1 MDKMKNSG
9 MSETMQTLTR
19 KSACVMLSLLLLLSA
34 VLPVKAAAETAS
46 AKVVRVG
53 SFEDTFNYVNEKG
66 ARKGYG
72 YELLETL
79 SGYTGWQFEYVTC
92 DWSDCFE
99 KLKNGE
105 VDIIGGISYT
115 EDRTQEMLFSD
126 ESMGVEKYY
135 LYADLSRADISA
147 SDFKTL
153 NGKKIGVLMGTE
165 PEVMLAEWE
174 EKYGLKTE
182 HVNISNNE
190 DVKQKLANHE
200 IDCFV
205 SLEESFWAERGISTI
220 TRVGES
226 GIYYAINKNRPD
238 IKEELDDAMRAL
250 DEAVPF
256 YTADLYKRYFSMDYT
271 PILTGEEKAWLR
283 KHGAIRMGFL
293 ASDSGV
299 STYDPA
305 TGEFTGV
312 ITDYIQ
318 FAADCLGNQE
328 LEFQLVGYDS
338 KEAELDA
345 LKSGEIDMIFHC
357 DQNPNLAEEYHFACT
372 NTTWT
377 SNLMA
382 VTNKQHFNENNVNRI
397 VVPQNKLSL
406 KKYLAFYYPQ
416 WEIVDCDTQEDAAR
430 LVKDGQAD
438 CFVTGI
444 SSENKY
450 SKKYSFYSVPLVNP
464 VRSCFAVNSGN
475 RSLLSILNKTIKAMP
490 VNMLA
495 GALAMYKSSARKVT
509 LSDFIRDN
517 FFKVMLI
524 SSIAVAVVLLTILML
539 LQKARKA
546 EAAARKAASD
556 TQELNAKLQVAVEK
570 AESANRA
577 KSTFLS
583 NMSHDIRTPMN
594 AIIGFTTLALSN
606 IDDTDRV
613 KDYLGKT
620 LASSN
625 HLLSLINDVL
635 DMSRIESGKIHLEE
649 VEVNLSDVL
658 HDLKTIVS
666 GQIYAKQLEL
676 YMDAMDVT
684 DEDVYCDKTRLNQ
697 ILLNLLSNA
706 IKFTPA
712 GGTVSVR
719 VRQLAGKVRGCG
731 QYEFRIKDNGIGMSQ
746 EFAQKIFE
754 PFERERTSTVSR
766 IQGTGLGMAIT
777 KNIVDMMGGTIE
789 VQTAQGKGTEFT
801 VCVPMRAQTEQRP
814 VEKITELE
822 GLKALVVDD
831 DFNTCDSV
839 TKMLV
844 KVGMRAEWTLSGKEA
859 VLRARQ
865 SIEMSDVY
873 HAYIIDWRLPDM
885 NGIEVTRQIRSL
897 HDDTPIIIL
906 TAYDWSDI
914 EVEAK
919 AAGVTAFCAKPMFMS
934 DLRETLMSAL
944 GQKPADAVQR
954 LLPEKNADFKGK
966 HILLVED
973 NELNREIAQEIL
985 REYGFLVDSAENGA
999 VAVEKVS
1006 TTAPGSYDLVLM
1018 DVQMPIM
1025 DGYTATRK
1033 IRARRPKPLK
1043 SLRRHHGAGGRLG
1056 TQRRRVGHHPP
1067 LQTLRKAQLQPCGGR
1082 RQPHEAHEHCH
1093 EAAVLSAVP
1102 AGLY

>member
-105 VDIIGGISYT
+105 IDIIGGISYT

-126 ESMGVEKYY
+126 EPMGVEKYY
-135 LYADLSRADISA
+135 LYADLARADISA

-271 PILTGEEKAWLR
+271 PILTGEEKAWL
-283 KHGAIRMGFL
+283 KEHGAIKMGFL
-293 ASDSGV
+293 TSDSGV

-397 VVPQNKLSL
+397 AVPQNKLSL

-450 SKKYSFYSVPLVNP
+450 SKKYSFYSVPLVNA

-509 LSDFIRDN
+509 LSDFIKDN

-635 DMSRIESGKIHLEE
+635 DMSRIESGKIQLEE

-719 VRQLAGKVRGCG
+719 VRQLAGKVHGCG
-731 QYEFRIKDNGIGMSQ
+731 QYEFRIKDNGIGMSP

-754 PFERERTSTVSR
+754 PFERERTSTVSG

-919 AAGVTAFCAKPMFMS
+919 AAGVTAFCSKPMFMS

-985 REYGFLVDSAENGA
+985 QEYGFLVDSAENGA

-1006 TTAPGSYDLVLM
+1006 TAAPGSYDLVLM

-1033 IRARRPKPLK
+1033 IRALDDPARAKLPILAMTANAFDEDRRNALESGMNGFLSKPIVIGDLVQELHK
-1043 SLRRHHGAGGRLG
+1043 IL
-1056 TQRRRVGHHPP
+1056 
-1067 LQTLRKAQLQPCGGR
+1067 
-1082 RQPHEAHEHCH
+1082 
-1093 EAAVLSAVP
+1093 
-1102 AGLY
+1102 

>member
-1 MDKMKNSG
+1 
-9 MSETMQTLTR
+9 MQTLTR

-105 VDIIGGISYT
+105 IDIIGGISYT

-126 ESMGVEKYY
+126 EPMGVEKYY

-165 PEVMLAEWE
+165 PEVMLTEWE
-174 EKYGLKTE
+174 EKYGLETE

-299 STYDPA
+299 STFDPA

-397 VVPQNKLSL
+397 AVPQNKLSL

-509 LSDFIRDN
+509 LSDFIKDN

-570 AESANRA
+570 AETANRA

-594 AIIGFTTLALSN
+594 AIIGFTTLAVSN
-606 IDDTDRV
+606 IDDKERV
-613 KDYLGKT
+613 KDYLTKT

-649 VEVNLSDVL
+649 TEVNLSDVL

-666 GQIYAKQLEL
+666 GQIHAKQLDL

-697 ILLNLLSNA
+697 VLLNLLSNA

-712 GGTVSVR
+712 GGMVSVR
-719 VRQLAGKVRGCG
+719 VRQLAGPMHGCG
-731 QYEFRIKDNGIGMSQ
+731 QYEFRIKDNGIGMSP

-754 PFERERTSTVSR
+754 PFERERTSTVSK

-789 VQTAQGKGTEFT
+789 VQTEQGKGTEFIIR
-801 VCVPMRAQTEQRP
+801 VPLRAQAEHRP

-831 DFNTCDSV
+831 DFNTCDSM

-844 KVGMRAEWTLSGKEA
+844 KVGMRSEWTLSGKEA

-865 SIEMSDVY
+865 SIEMSDAY

-897 HDDTPIIIL
+897 NDDTPIIIL

-919 AAGVTAFCAKPMFMS
+919 AAGVTAFCSKPMFLS

-944 GQKPADAVQR
+944 GQKRTDATQE
-954 LLPEKNADFKGK
+954 LLPEKEESFKGRT
-966 HILLVED
+966 ILLVED
-973 NELNREIAQEIL
+973 NELNREIALEIL
-985 REYGFLVDSAENGA
+985 SEYGFQVDTAENGA
-999 VAVEKVS
+999 VAVEKVRTS
-1006 TTAPGSYDLVLM
+1006 APGRYDLVLM
-1018 DVQMPIM
+1018 DVQMPVM
-1025 DGYTATRK
+1025 DGYTATRQ
-1033 IRARRPKPLK
+1033 IRALEDPALAGIPILAMTANAFDEDRRNALASGMNGFLSKPII
-1043 SLRRHHGAGGRLG
+1043 
-1056 TQRRRVGHHPP
+1056 VGD
-1067 LQTLRKAQLQPCGGR
+1067 LVQELRKIL
-1082 RQPHEAHEHCH
+1082 
-1093 EAAVLSAVP
+1093 
-1102 AGLY
+1102 

>member
-105 VDIIGGISYT
+105 IDIIGGISYT

-126 ESMGVEKYY
+126 EPMGVEKYY

-299 STYDPA
+299 STFDPA

-345 LKSGEIDMIFHC
+345 LKSGEIDMIFHV
-357 DQNPNLAEEYHFACT
+357 DQSPNLAEEYHFACT

-397 VVPQNKLSL
+397 AVPQNKLSL

-416 WEIVDCDTQEDAAR
+416 WEIVDCDTQEDAAK

-438 CFVTGI
+438 CFVTWI

-509 LSDFIRDN
+509 LSDFIKDN

-613 KDYLGKT
+613 KDYLAKT

-754 PFERERTSTVSR
+754 PFERERTSTVSG

-919 AAGVTAFCAKPMFMS
+919 AAGVTAFCSKPMFLS

-985 REYGFLVDSAENGA
+985 QEYGFLVDTAENGA

-1006 TTAPGSYDLVLM
+1006 TAAPGSYDLVLM

-1033 IRARRPKPLK
+1033 IRALDDPARAKLPIIAMTANAFDEDRRNALESGMNGFLSKPIVIDDLV
-1043 SLRRHHGAGGRLG
+1043 
-1056 TQRRRVGHHPP
+1056 QE
-1067 LQTLRKAQLQPCGGR
+1067 LRKIL
-1082 RQPHEAHEHCH
+1082 
-1093 EAAVLSAVP
+1093 
-1102 AGLY
+1102 

>member
-105 VDIIGGISYT
+105 IDIIGGISYT

-126 ESMGVEKYY
+126 EPMGVEKYY

-299 STYDPA
+299 STFDPA

-397 VVPQNKLSL
+397 AVPQNKLSL

-509 LSDFIRDN
+509 LSDFIKDN

-666 GQIYAKQLEL
+666 GQIYAKQMEL

-719 VRQLAGKVRGCG
+719 VRQLAGKVHGCG

-844 KVGMRAEWTLSGKEA
+844 KVGMRAEWTLSGKET

-919 AAGVTAFCAKPMFMS
+919 AAGVTAFCAKPMFIS

-966 HILLVED
+966 HVLLVED

-1006 TTAPGSYDLVLM
+1006 TAAPGSYDLVLM

-1033 IRARRPKPLK
+1033 IRALDDPARAKLPILAMTANAFDEDRRNALESGMNGFLSKPIVIDDLVQELHK
-1043 SLRRHHGAGGRLG
+1043 IL
-1056 TQRRRVGHHPP
+1056 
-1067 LQTLRKAQLQPCGGR
+1067 
-1082 RQPHEAHEHCH
+1082 
-1093 EAAVLSAVP
+1093 
-1102 AGLY
+1102 

>member
-1 MDKMKNSG
+1 MGKMKNFG
-9 MSETMQTLTR
+9 TSETMQTLMR
-19 KSACVMLSLLLLLSA
+19 KSVCALLSLLLLLSV
-34 VLPVKAAAETAS
+34 VLPVKAAAETAPV
-46 AKVVRVG
+46 KVVRVG

-79 SGYTGWQFEYVTC
+79 SGYAGWQFEYVTC

-105 VDIIGGISYT
+105 IDIIGGISYT

-126 ESMGVEKYY
+126 EPMGVEKYY

-299 STYDPA
+299 STFDPA

-397 VVPQNKLSL
+397 AVPQNKLSL

-490 VNMLA
+490 ANMLTSS
-495 GALAMYKSSARKVT
+495 LAMYKSSSRKVT
-509 LSDFIRDN
+509 LSEFIKDN
-517 FFKVMLI
+517 FFMVLLV
-524 SSIAVAVVLLTILML
+524 SSIAVAAILLTILKL
-539 LQKARKA
+539 LRKARKA
-546 EAAARKAASD
+546 EAAARKAAND
-556 TQELNAKLQVAVEK
+556 TQELNAKLQIAVEN
-570 AESANRA
+570 AESANHA
-577 KSTFLS
+577 KSTFLF

-594 AIIGFTTLALSN
+594 AIIGYAN
-606 IDDTDRV
+606 
-613 KDYLGKT
+613 
-620 LASSN
+620 LASRHSDDPAKLKN
-625 HLLSLINDVL
+625 YMENIQVCGQNLLMLLNNVL
-635 DMSRIESGKIHLEE
+635 DLARIENDKTEMEYS
-649 VEVNLSDVL
+649 VSDVDKDFRNCIAMFRNQADSKGQTLMVTTQLL
-658 HDLKTIVS
+658 HP
-666 GQIYAKQLEL
+666 Y
-676 YMDAMDVT
+676 
-684 DEDVYCDKTRLNQ
+684 VYVDIPHLTEVCT
-697 ILLNLLSNA
+697 NLVSNA
-706 IKFTPA
+706 VKYTGA
-712 GGTVSVR
+712 GGTIRCDVTQKPGEKESWCNMVIT
-719 VRQLAGKVRGCG
+719 VA
-731 QYEFRIKDNGIGMSQ
+731 DNGIGMSQ
-746 EFAQKIFE
+746 EFQKHIFE
-754 PFERERTSTVSR
+754 PFERERTSTVSKVEGSG
-766 IQGTGLGMAIT
+766 IGMGIVKKLVGL
-777 KNIVDMMGGTIE
+777 MGGT
-789 VQTAQGKGTEFT
+789 
-801 VCVPMRAQTEQRP
+801 
-814 VEKITELE
+814 
-822 GLKALVVDD
+822 
-831 DFNTCDSV
+831 
-839 TKMLV
+839 
-844 KVGMRAEWTLSGKEA
+844 
-859 VLRARQ
+859 
-865 SIEMSDVY
+865 
-873 HAYIIDWRLPDM
+873 
-885 NGIEVTRQIRSL
+885 
-897 HDDTPIIIL
+897 
-906 TAYDWSDI
+906 
-914 EVEAK
+914 
-919 AAGVTAFCAKPMFMS
+919 
-934 DLRETLMSAL
+934 
-944 GQKPADAVQR
+944 
-954 LLPEKNADFKGK
+954 
-966 HILLVED
+966 
-973 NELNREIAQEIL
+973 
-985 REYGFLVDSAENGA
+985 
-999 VAVEKVS
+999 VAVESKIGV
-1006 TTAPGSYDLVLM
+1006 GSKFTVTIPCRIASEDETQAKRETNPSDQKCLCGTRILLTEDNDLNAEIATELLQEEGCTVDRAKDGVECVDMLEKAANGTYQLILM
-1018 DVQMPIM
+1018 DIQMPVM
-1025 DGYTATRK
+1025 NGYDAAKK
-1033 IRARRPKPLK
+1033 IRRMDDPQKADIPIIAMTANAFTEDRQAALDAGMNDHIAKPINMNVL
-1043 SLRRHHGAGGRLG
+1043 
-1056 TQRRRVGHHPP
+1056 VP
-1067 LQTLRKAQLQPCGGR
+1067 TLRKYL
-1082 RQPHEAHEHCH
+1082 
-1093 EAAVLSAVP
+1093 
-1102 AGLY
+1102 

>member
-72 YELLETL
+72 YELLQTL

-105 VDIIGGISYT
+105 IDIIGGISYT

-126 ESMGVEKYY
+126 EPMGVEKYY

-271 PILTGEEKAWLR
+271 PILTGEEKAWL
-283 KHGAIRMGFL
+283 KEHGAIKMGFL
-293 ASDSGV
+293 TSDSGV
-299 STYDPA
+299 STFDPA

-345 LKSGEIDMIFHC
+345 LKSGEIDMIFHV
-357 DQNPNLAEEYHFACT
+357 DQSPNLAEEYHFACT

-382 VTNKQHFNENNVNRI
+382 VTNQQHFNENNVNRI
-397 VVPQNKLSL
+397 AVPQNKLSL

-450 SKKYSFYSVPLVNP
+450 SKKYSFYSVPLLNP
-464 VRSCFAVNSGN
+464 VKSCFAVNSGN

-495 GALAMYKSSARKVT
+495 GALAMYKSSARRVT
-509 LSDFIRDN
+509 LSDFIKDN

-570 AESANRA
+570 AETANRA

-594 AIIGFTTLALSN
+594 AIIGFTTLAISN
-606 IDDTDRV
+606 IDDKERV
-613 KDYLGKT
+613 KDYLAKT

-676 YMDAMDVT
+676 YMDVMDVT

-754 PFERERTSTVSR
+754 PFEQERTSTVSR

-865 SIEMSDVY
+865 ALEMSDVY

-919 AAGVTAFCAKPMFMS
+919 AAGVTAFCSKPMFMF

-944 GQKPADAVQR
+944 GQKQTDAVQG
-954 LLPEKNADFKGK
+954 LLPDKNADFKGK

-1006 TTAPGSYDLVLM
+1006 TAAPGSYDLVLM
-1018 DVQMPIM
+1018 DVQMPVM

-1033 IRARRPKPLK
+1033 IRALDDPARAKLPILAMTANAFDEDRRNALESGMNGFLSKPIVIDDLV
-1043 SLRRHHGAGGRLG
+1043 
-1056 TQRRRVGHHPP
+1056 QE
-1067 LQTLRKAQLQPCGGR
+1067 LRKIL
-1082 RQPHEAHEHCH
+1082 
-1093 EAAVLSAVP
+1093 
-1102 AGLY
+1102 

>member
-105 VDIIGGISYT
+105 IDIIGGISYT

-126 ESMGVEKYY
+126 EPMGVEKYY

-165 PEVMLAEWE
+165 PEVMLTEWE
-174 EKYGLKTE
+174 EKYGLETE

-299 STYDPA
+299 STFDPA

-397 VVPQNKLSL
+397 AVPQNKLSL

-509 LSDFIRDN
+509 LSDFIKDN

-676 YMDAMDVT
+676 YMDVMDVT

-719 VRQLAGKVRGCG
+719 VRQLAGKVHGCG

-754 PFERERTSTVSR
+754 PFERERTSTVSG

-801 VCVPMRAQTEQRP
+801 VCVPMRAQTEQRL

-919 AAGVTAFCAKPMFMS
+919 AAGVTAFCSKPMFMS

-985 REYGFLVDSAENGA
+985 QEYGFLVDTAENGA

-1006 TTAPGSYDLVLM
+1006 TAAPGSYDLVLM

-1033 IRARRPKPLK
+1033 IRALDDPARAKLPILAMTANAFDEDRRNALENGMNGFLSKPIVIGDLVQELHK
-1043 SLRRHHGAGGRLG
+1043 IL
-1056 TQRRRVGHHPP
+1056 
-1067 LQTLRKAQLQPCGGR
+1067 
-1082 RQPHEAHEHCH
+1082 
-1093 EAAVLSAVP
+1093 
-1102 AGLY
+1102 

>member
-1 MDKMKNSG
+1 
-9 MSETMQTLTR
+9 MQTLTR

-105 VDIIGGISYT
+105 IDIIGGISYT

-126 ESMGVEKYY
+126 EPMGVEKYY

-153 NGKKIGVLMGTE
+153 NGQKIGVLMGTE

-299 STYDPA
+299 STFDPA

-397 VVPQNKLSL
+397 AVPQNKLSL

-509 LSDFIRDN
+509 LSDFIKDN

-570 AESANRA
+570 AETANRA

-676 YMDAMDVT
+676 YMDVMDVT

-719 VRQLAGKVRGCG
+719 VRQLAGKVHGCG

-919 AAGVTAFCAKPMFMS
+919 AAGVTAFCSKPMFMS

-1006 TTAPGSYDLVLM
+1006 TAAPGSYDLVLM

-1033 IRARRPKPLK
+1033 IRALDDPARAKLPILAMTANAFDEDRRNALESGMNGFLSKPIVIGDLVQELHK
-1043 SLRRHHGAGGRLG
+1043 IL
-1056 TQRRRVGHHPP
+1056 
-1067 LQTLRKAQLQPCGGR
+1067 
-1082 RQPHEAHEHCH
+1082 
-1093 EAAVLSAVP
+1093 
-1102 AGLY
+1102 

>member
-1 MDKMKNSG
+1 
-9 MSETMQTLTR
+9 MQTLTR

-105 VDIIGGISYT
+105 IDIIGGISYT

-126 ESMGVEKYY
+126 EPMGVEKYY

-299 STYDPA
+299 STFDPA

-397 VVPQNKLSL
+397 AVPQNKLSL

-509 LSDFIRDN
+509 LSDFIKDN

-666 GQIYAKQLEL
+666 GQIFAKQLEL
-676 YMDAMDVT
+676 YMDVMDVT

-919 AAGVTAFCAKPMFMS
+919 AAGVTAFCSKPMFMS
-934 DLRETLMSAL
+934 DLRETLMSSL

-985 REYGFLVDSAENGA
+985 REYGFLVDTAENGA

-1006 TTAPGSYDLVLM
+1006 TAAPGSYDLVLM

-1033 IRARRPKPLK
+1033 IRALDDPARAKLPILAMTANAFDEDRRNALESGMNGFLSKPIVIDDLVQELHK
-1043 SLRRHHGAGGRLG
+1043 IL
-1056 TQRRRVGHHPP
+1056 
-1067 LQTLRKAQLQPCGGR
+1067 
-1082 RQPHEAHEHCH
+1082 
-1093 EAAVLSAVP
+1093 
-1102 AGLY
+1102 

>member
-105 VDIIGGISYT
+105 IDIIGGISYT

-126 ESMGVEKYY
+126 EPMGVEKYY

-299 STYDPA
+299 STFDPA

-397 VVPQNKLSL
+397 AVPQNKLSL

-509 LSDFIRDN
+509 LSDFIKDN

-570 AESANRA
+570 AESANCA

-635 DMSRIESGKIHLEE
+635 DMSRIESGKNHLEE

-906 TAYDWSDI
+906 TAYDGSDI
-914 EVEAK
+914 EMEAK
-919 AAGVTAFCAKPMFMS
+919 AAGVTAFCSKPMFMS

-973 NELNREIAQEIL
+973 NALNREIAQEIL
-985 REYGFLVDSAENGA
+985 REYGFLVDTAENGA

-1006 TTAPGSYDLVLM
+1006 TAAPGSYDLVLM

-1033 IRARRPKPLK
+1033 IRALDDPARAKLPILAMTANAFDEDRRNALESGMNGFLSKPIVIGDLVQELHK
-1043 SLRRHHGAGGRLG
+1043 IL
-1056 TQRRRVGHHPP
+1056 
-1067 LQTLRKAQLQPCGGR
+1067 
-1082 RQPHEAHEHCH
+1082 
-1093 EAAVLSAVP
+1093 
-1102 AGLY
+1102 

>member
-79 SGYTGWQFEYVTC
+79 SGYAGWQFEYVTC

-105 VDIIGGISYT
+105 IDIIGGISYT

-126 ESMGVEKYY
+126 EPMGVEKYY

-165 PEVMLAEWE
+165 PEVMLTEWE
-174 EKYGLKTE
+174 EKYDLKTQ

-271 PILTGEEKAWLR
+271 PILTGEEKAWL
-283 KHGAIRMGFL
+283 KEHGAIKMGFL
-293 ASDSGV
+293 TSDSGV
-299 STYDPA
+299 STFDSA

-397 VVPQNKLSL
+397 AVPQNKLSL

-509 LSDFIRDN
+509 LSDFIKDN

-919 AAGVTAFCAKPMFMS
+919 AADVTAFCAKPMFMS

-1006 TTAPGSYDLVLM
+1006 TAAPGSYDLLLM

-1033 IRARRPKPLK
+1033 IRALDDPARAKLPIIAMTANAFDEDRRNALESGMNGFLSKPIVIDDLVQELHK
-1043 SLRRHHGAGGRLG
+1043 IL
-1056 TQRRRVGHHPP
+1056 
-1067 LQTLRKAQLQPCGGR
+1067 
-1082 RQPHEAHEHCH
+1082 
-1093 EAAVLSAVP
+1093 
-1102 AGLY
+1102 